1 MPASIAPNDFPGRR
15 NGQRIVWE
23 YSTQHTRRERTQG
36 KRWNFLQSKCHVRKT
51 SSYPASQC
59 VNLWSGLCIFHPIT
73 LGSAAIF
80 LAAEGSQL
88 ALLRRKSRKILLTAL
103 GSQAYNSCLLG
114 REPYKTTLACFPMQT
129 AIPRGQGA
137 PTLCCPNH

>member
-1 MPASIAPNDFPGRR
+1 MPASIAPNDFPCRR
-15 NGQRIVWE
+15 NGQRTVWE
-23 YSTQHTRRERTQG
+23 YSTQHTRRELTQS

-59 VNLWSGLCIFHPIT
+59 VNRWSGLCVFHPIT

-88 ALLRRKSRKILLTAL
+88 ALLRRKSRNILLTAL
-103 GSQAYNSCLLG
+103 GSPGLHYCLAWS
-114 REPYKTTLACFPMQT
+114 RAFTRTTMACFPAMRM
-129 AIPRGQGA
+129 AIPHGQDA
-137 PTLCCPNH
+137 PTIVLP